1 MFPGSMATFVL
12 VHGAWHGGWCW
23 TDVARELAAAG
34 HEVHTPTSS
43 GVAERAR
50 LAPHADLAAHVD
62 ELAGFL
68 YFNDLREVVLVGH
81 SYGGLV
87 IAGAAARVAPRLERL
102 VFLDAFIADDGQSM
116 YRPPA
121 PGAAKGLRRLDP

>member
-1 MFPGSMATFVL
+1 MATFVL

-23 TDVARELAAAG
+23 TETAAELRAAG

-50 LAPHADLAAHVD
+50 LAPHTDLATHVE

-68 YFNDLREVVLVGH
+68 YFNDLREPSLVSH
-81 SYGGLV
+81 SSGAVV
-87 IAGAAARVAPRLERL
+87 IAGAPARASARLERL
-102 VFLDAFIADDGQSM
+102 VYLD
-116 YRPPA
+116 
-121 PGAAKGLRRLDP
+121 